1 MGGSAAYER
10 PAIAGSGMIA
20 CGLAACATQTGTVR
34 LLARSDASAWRA
46 EEVAQGE
53 ARKLDRGAPERIK
66 VTTQTADLADCD
78 LVVEAIAE
86 DADAKVE
93 LLSALAAT
101 APDAHLA
108 TTTSSLSIG
117 ELGERSGCADRFFG
131 LHVFSPVAR
140 MELIELC
147 LPAALADG
155 VARPRPDLVRSARQ
169 DRDRGAGPDRVRRQP
184 AALPL
189 PLRGGPADGGD
200 AGWSAADVDSCMQLG
215 AGHPMGPLRLLD
227 FVGLDVAAA
236 IGESLDRDGAGGGA
250 DVVPALIERDGRRR
264 EARAGSRERDSSS
277 TERRARTSGGPGAP
291 VAGLRPRSGRLLLLE
306 LVDPPGHAAAPP
318 RRLRRRAERGHRRPA
333 GRPGRLV
340 AGALPDR
347 ARRRPHLHRRRGRRA
362 RPAFS
367 YAIRVICHDRGAAR
381 PRRVQPRCR
390 APARRDGR
398 PPGRVRERGAR
409 RPL

>member
-1 MGGSAAYER
+1 MGGSEAYER

-93 LLSALAAT
+93 LLSALAGMAR
-101 APDAHLA
+101 DAHLA

-117 ELGERSGCADRFFG
+117 ELGERSDCPDRFFG

-147 LPAALADG
+147 LPATLADG
-155 VARPRPDLVRSARQ
+155 VADRARTWC
-169 DRDRGAGPDRVRRQP
+169 
-184 AALPL
+184 AALGKTAIEVPDQTGFVVNRL
-189 PLRGGPADGGD
+189 LFPYLFEAVRLMEASGME
-200 AGWSAADVDSCMQLG
+200 AADVDSCMQLG

-227 FVGLDVAAA
+227 FVGLDVAVA
-236 IGESLDRDGAGGGA
+236 IGASLDRDGAGAGA
-250 DVVPALIERDGRRR
+250 DAVPALIHRMVAEGKLGRK
-264 EARAGSRERDSSS
+264 
-277 TERRARTSGGPGAP
+277 SGQGFF
-291 VAGLRPRSGRLLLLE
+291 E
-306 LVDPPGHAAAPP
+306 
-318 RRLRRRAERGHRRPA
+318 
-333 GRPGRLV
+333 
-340 AGALPDR
+340 
-347 ARRRPHLHRRRGRRA
+347 
-362 RPAFS
+362 
-367 YAIRVICHDRGAAR
+367 Y
-381 PRRVQPRCR
+381 
-390 APARRDGR
+390 
-398 PPGRVRERGAR
+398 
-409 RPL
+409 